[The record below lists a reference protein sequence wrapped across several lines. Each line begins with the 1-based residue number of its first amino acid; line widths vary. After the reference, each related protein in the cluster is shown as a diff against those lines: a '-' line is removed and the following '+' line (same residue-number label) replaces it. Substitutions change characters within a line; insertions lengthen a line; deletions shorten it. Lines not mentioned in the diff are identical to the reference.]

1 MWFWQK
7 ADFWP
12 AHYFK
17 IIVEWDRPHFRK
29 GNDEETQYTF
39 VEWEFEKI
47 EFKTI
52 EFEDKAGKMQKRR
65 VFDIFLKD
73 GNERYVISSWFT
85 VLSRTLLNTL
95 LSAPQWELGK
105 LSISLYKNKKGYN
118 SIYVKN
124 DNTTLDRKYSIDELK
139 AKTKPIIDPDTN
151 EVLKIKYDELEM
163 FLEEQASQL
172 TAAEAKF

>member
-1 MWFWQK
+1 MWFGQK
-7 ADFWP
+7 ADFGT

-17 IIVEWDRPHFRK
+17 IIVEWETPHFRK

-39 VEWEFEKI
+39 VEWDFEKI

-52 EFEDKAGKMQKRR
+52 EFEDGSGKMQSRR
-65 VFDIFLKD
+65 VFDLFLKD
-73 GNERYVISSWFT
+73 WDERYVISTWFT

-95 LSAPQWELGK
+95 LSATEWELGK

-118 SIYVKN
+118 AVYVKN
-124 DNTTLDRKYSIDELK
+124 NGKTLDRKYSIDELK

-151 EVLKIKYDELEM
+151 EVLKNKYDELET
-163 FLEEQASQL
+163 FLEQGATKL
-172 TAAEAKF
+172 VPAESKF